1 MRNMRPLPLCSSA
14 ADNRGIYLR
23 DGEERAIELMMDS
36 DKGQMVTVSGTIDD
50 TLLGD
55 I

>member
-14 ADNRGIYLR
+14 ADNRAIYLI